1 MKPYNIDKSK
11 KTEVKQ
17 MFGAI
22 APTYDKL
29 NHRLSLSIDKL
40 WRRRVVKLLKDLPHE
55 ARVLDVATGTADLAI
70 LIAKKLNINVI
81 GTDLTPEM
89 LAIGKQ
95 KVEANNLGN
104 LVQLQ
109 EADSEKLPFDDNT
122 FDAVTV
128 AFGVRNYEN
137 LDRGLEEMGRVL
149 RKGGRMV
156 ILEFSH
162 PQSFPFKQLY
172 MFYFK
177 HILPT
182 LGGCISHDK
191 KAYEYLPASVIEFPC
206 GAEFEAHLTT
216 AGLKPVKRR
225 ELTFG
230 VATIYVA
237 EKVS

>member
-1 MKPYNIDKSK
+1 MQPYNLGNSK

-29 NHRLSLSIDKL
+29 NHRLSFSIDKL
-40 WRRRVVKLLKDLPHE
+40 WRLRVVNCLKHLPKS
-55 ARVLDVATGTADLAI
+55 ARVLDVATGTADLVI
-70 LIAKKLNINVI
+70 LISKRLSLSVV

-89 LAIGKQ
+89 LEIGRQ
-95 KVEANNLGN
+95 KVAAAQLANR
-104 LVQLQ
+104 VSLQ
-109 EADSEKLPFDDNT
+109 EADSENLPFDDES

-137 LDRGLEEMGRVL
+137 LDAGLSEMCRVM
-149 RKGGRMV
+149 RKNGRMV
-156 ILEFSH
+156 ILEFSR

-177 HILPT
+177 HILPV
-182 LGGCISHDK
+182 LGGQVSHDK
-191 KAYEYLPASVIEFPC
+191 KAYEYLPASVLEFPC
-206 GAEFEAHLTT
+206 GEAFEEHLTRV
-216 AGLKPVKRR
+216 GLTPVMRK

-230 VATIYVA
+230 ISTIYVA
-237 EKVS
+237 EKR